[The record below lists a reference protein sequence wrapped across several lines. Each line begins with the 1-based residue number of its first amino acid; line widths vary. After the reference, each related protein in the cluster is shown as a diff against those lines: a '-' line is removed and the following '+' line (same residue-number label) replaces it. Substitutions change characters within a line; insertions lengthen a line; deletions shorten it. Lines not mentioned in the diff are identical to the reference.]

1 MGTTGAPLRRSN
13 DGRINTRERNNN
25 RARWQSRWLFLSGR
39 HYELS
44 SWINVTN
51 ARIVLLTLGPVSSKV
66 STPRGR
72 ELMPVIPRRR
82 TLVVRFRDRTA
93 EARDRPT
100 HRERQGEGEGA
111 PRASE
116 LALEA
121 WIIAEFARGGAGAGG
136 GSRRASS
143 NAPKFVRLWANDIK
157 PAVLFRFASSVGP
170 PTALSGSKRARGACV
185 IPFAA

>member
-1 MGTTGAPLRRSN
+1 MGTTGAPFVAPN

-25 RARWQSRWLFLSGR
+25 RTRRQSRWLFLSGR

-93 EARDRPT
+93 EGRDRPIYIYIY
-100 HRERQGEGEGA
+100 RERERERERA
-111 PRASE
+111 PRASD

-121 WIIAEFARGGAGAGG
+121 WIIAEFVVRWGGVVVVVVE
-136 GSRRASS
+136 RKRASIVECAEVRS
-143 NAPKFVRLWANDIK
+143 FVGQRH
-157 PAVLFRFASSVGP
+157 
-170 PTALSGSKRARGACV
+170 
-185 IPFAA
+185 